1 MPPILPTGLHT
12 VPLIRPPLTWGIN
25 RFETI
30 NWTDIGIQVIKI
42 LCIILYC
49 PLSLCFVP
57 LTCASQR
64 GQIDK
69 KIGQRRR
76 RCTVAQLRSRSD
88 CAHCIDSFLNSFRA
102 ARTMLRS
109 CAAGAIAHIIILNHF
124 CTAPTMLR
132 SCPAVAIGHISFSN
146 S

>member
-30 NWTDIGIQVIKI
+30 NWTDIGIQAIKI

-69 KIGQRRR
+69 KKLGSADD
-76 RCTVAQLRSRSD
+76 VAQL
-88 CAHCIDSFLNSFRA
+88 L
-102 ARTMLRS
+102 S
-109 CAAGAIAHIIILNHF
+109 CAAVAIAHI
-124 CTAPTMLR
+124 A
-132 SCPAVAIGHISFSN
+132 
-146 S
+146 